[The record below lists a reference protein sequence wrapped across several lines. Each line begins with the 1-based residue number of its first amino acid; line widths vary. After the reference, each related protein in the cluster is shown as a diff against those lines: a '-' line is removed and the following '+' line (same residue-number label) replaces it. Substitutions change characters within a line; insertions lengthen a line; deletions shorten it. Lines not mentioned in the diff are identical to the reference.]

1 MRATAAAASA
11 AVEKFLSDAGV
22 RRAVTAGG
30 RKQTETKAHAV
41 REREQSERGNK
52 PLAGCAEPSMLAIFD
67 IGRAARRQRR

>member
-1 MRATAAAASA
+1 MRARLMCTDCSAAAA

-41 REREQSERGNK
+41 RERERTARVRGEINLW
-52 PLAGCAEPSMLAIFD
+52 P
-67 IGRAARRQRR
+67 AARSRVC

>member
-41 REREQSERGNK
+41 RERERET
-52 PLAGCAEPSMLAIFD
+52 E
-67 IGRAARRQRR
+67 